1 MAINNS
7 KVYSIPA
14 VDQRD
19 WTAPVTDLSTV
30 QAALGVDKS
39 AATVR
44 ALTATGINRISVPEC
59 ASAISFRFLTGADA
73 NADVLNLYAIRG
85 DDHYELVC
93 GITLTGGKQ
102 TDGDKF
108 FCDTAVVVASTE
120 VWPTS
125 LSFSSQGDD
134 SVAKLTL
141 NTHGY
146 SEFLFIATTL
156 ADALEVQIARV

>member
-1 MAINNS
+1 MNY
-7 KVYSIPA
+7 KVYSNPA
-14 VDQRD
+14 VDQHD
-19 WTAPVTDLSTV
+19 WKPVGANLTTV
-30 QAALGVDKS
+30 QAALGTDKS

-44 ALTATGINRISVPEC
+44 ALTGTGITRYIVPESV
-59 ASAISFRFLTGADA
+59 SAISLRFLTGADA
-73 NADVLNLYAIRG
+73 NADILNLYAIRG
-85 DDHYELVC
+85 DGHYELVC

-102 TDGDKF
+102 VDGDVGV
-108 FCDTAVVVASTE
+108 FCDTAVVVGSTE

-134 SVAKLTL
+134 GVAKLTL

-156 ADALEVQIARV
+156 ADALQVQAVVV